1 MDESRR
7 AEFLAQYNS
16 AEPAIRAHVRRLVPL
31 RSDVDD
37 VLQEVAVVLWKKFPQ
52 FRPEDDFRRWAFG
65 VAKYEVLAWY
75 RDRGRDRTMLSGA
88 MVEILADDAILED
101 SRLHAQQELLDR
113 CMGKLDPRD
122 RQLILAS
129 YRPAA
134 RIQDVAVQSGR
145 SVGGFYQWLHRM
157 RKTLLDCIRA
167 EMQRS
172 EKA

>member
-1 MDESRR
+1 
-7 AEFLAQYNS
+7 
-16 AEPAIRAHVRRLVPL
+16 
-31 RSDVDD
+31 
-37 VLQEVAVVLWKKFPQ
+37 
-52 FRPEDDFRRWAFG
+52 
-65 VAKYEVLAWY
+65 
-75 RDRGRDRTMLSGA
+75 MLSGA